1 MKDGERHLVCFIV
14 LAMLLSIIPAMK
26 AWPTWKPEYALNSPE
41 INQWYKDQQLNP
53 ATWERLGSPSWHGCC
68 EKGDVFKTQFR
79 VGEDR
84 SDQWFYL
91 SKEGTWKQVPP
102 DIIHWGQHAPNGLPT
117 LFIYWTGQE
126 LCFYPP
132 EEGI

>member
-1 MKDGERHLVCFIV
+1 VS
-14 LAMLLSIIPAMK
+14 LLSKVNSQKPAY
-26 AWPTWKPEYALNSPE
+26 TFFR
-41 INQWYKDQQLNP
+41 
-53 ATWERLGSPSWHGCC
+53 TPS
-68 EKGDVFKTQFR
+68 FR

-91 SKEGTWKQVPP
+91 AKDGTWKQVPP
-102 DIIHWGQHAPNGLPT
+102 DTIHWGQHAPNGLPT